1 MDKDRQV
8 APASFDTILW
18 CLRATTALQCLGIAG
33 RYLFSKFE
41 SESQIYGLLYF
52 DFGFPEYAAQLI
64 DDIGGYGCLL
74 SAVGVLTAGFV
85 SAISKQRLSETI
97 IYRLRFIEISALSFI
112 IFWSIGM
119 AISETVRGDLFARL
133 TLMEEAVRIAT
144 PATLLLFLM
153 PRKRSNHGMFS
164 RGGSLILLVATSLTF
179 ASHGYQAIELYGP
192 FVDLILLSNP
202 CGITWVTD
210 QQTAETLLLIIGW
223 IDIAL
228 AILIIALRWQV
239 IAIYMAVWGL
249 LTAYSRV
256 TAGGMDA
263 WPEIFIRAANA
274 GAPLTLFFLFRLKCL
289 SGNPIN
295 KTPANQH
302 ALN

>member
-8 APASFDTILW
+8 TPASFDTILW
-18 CLRATTALQCLGIAG
+18 CLRATTALQCFGIAG

-52 DFGFPEYAAQLI
+52 DFGLPEYAAQLI

-74 SAVGVLTAGFV
+74 SAVGVLAAGFV
-85 SAISKQRLSETI
+85 SAISKHGLSETI
-97 IYRLRFIEISALSFI
+97 IYRLRCIETSALSFI
-112 IFWSIGM
+112 IFWSLGM

-153 PRKRSNHGMFS
+153 DRERSNHGMFS
-164 RGGSLILLVATSLTF
+164 KCGSLILLAATSLTF

-202 CGITWVTD
+202 CGITLATD

-239 IAIYMAVWGL
+239 IAIYMAAWGL

-263 WPEIFIRAANA
+263 WPEMFIRAANA
-274 GAPLTLFFLFRLKCL
+274 GAPLTLFFLFRLKYL
-289 SGNPIN
+289 LGNPMN
-295 KTPANQH
+295 KTPTNQH

>member
-8 APASFDTILW
+8 NPASFDAILW
-18 CLRATTALQCLGIAG
+18 CLRATTALQCFGIAG

-52 DFGFPEYAAQLI
+52 DFGLPEYAAQLI

-74 SAVGVLTAGFV
+74 SAVGVLAAGFV
-85 SAISKQRLSETI
+85 SAISKHGLSETI
-97 IYRLRFIEISALSFI
+97 IYRLRCIETSALSFI
-112 IFWSIGM
+112 IFWSLGM

-153 PRKRSNHGMFS
+153 DRERSNHGMFS
-164 RGGSLILLVATSLTF
+164 KCGSLILLAATSLTF

-202 CGITWVTD
+202 CGITLATD

-239 IAIYMAVWGL
+239 IAIYMAAWGL

-263 WPEIFIRAANA
+263 WPEMFIRAANA
-274 GAPLTLFFLFRLKCL
+274 GAPLTLFFLFRLKYL
-289 SGNPIN
+289 LGNPMN
-295 KTPANQH
+295 KTPTNQH

>member
-1 MDKDRQV
+1 
-8 APASFDTILW
+8 
-18 CLRATTALQCLGIAG
+18 
-33 RYLFSKFE
+33 
-41 SESQIYGLLYF
+41 
-52 DFGFPEYAAQLI
+52 
-64 DDIGGYGCLL
+64 
-74 SAVGVLTAGFV
+74 
-85 SAISKQRLSETI
+85 
-97 IYRLRFIEISALSFI
+97 
-112 IFWSIGM
+112 M

-153 PRKRSNHGMFS
+153 DRERSNHGMFS
-164 RGGSLILLVATSLTF
+164 KCGSLILLAATSLTF

-202 CGITWVTD
+202 CGITLATD

-239 IAIYMAVWGL
+239 IAIYMAAWGL

-263 WPEIFIRAANA
+263 WPEMFIRAANA
-274 GAPLTLFFLFRLKCL
+274 GAPLTLFFLFRLKYL
-289 SGNPIN
+289 LGNPMN
-295 KTPANQH
+295 KTPTNQH